1 MITFSLHCDKDH
13 QFEGWFSSSADF
25 DRQSENGLVECPMC
39 GSHKIE
45 KALMAPA
52 VAVSREAAQ
61 AQPLALD
68 PEKREMMSK
77 LREMVQAVRANSE
90 DVGER
95 FPEEARKIHHGET
108 EARGIIG
115 RASSEDAKAL
125 IDEGIEIAPL
135 PELPEDLS

>member
-77 LREMVQAVRANSE
+77 LREMVHAVRANSE